1 MIRHI
6 CICCKRFNS
15 DGNPHSTN
23 SRLVLDNPGDM
34 STYLGY
40 KDHGIHDMSS
50 LVDEAQTKAHGQS
63 GSGND
68 VAGAG
73 SGIPYNTPSTKY
85 QSTTMLLNTCSGS
98 CENLIIDKKLFKNNL
113 SKLIFITNTQQIIL
127 YVLKRTVSV
136 RRRF

>member
-1 MIRHI
+1 MILLFFAKVLFTCSMIWHI
-6 CICCKRFNS
+6 CSYCNRFNS

-23 SRLVLDNPGDM
+23 SRFVLDNPGDM

-63 GSGND
+63 GSGKD

-73 SGIPYNTPSTKY
+73 SGIPYNTPSTKC
-85 QSTTMLLNTCSGS
+85 QPTIMLLNTCSGS
-98 CENLIIDKKLFKNNL
+98 FGDLMIYKKIFKIIYQN
-113 SKLIFITNTQQIIL
+113 
-127 YVLKRTVSV
+127 
-136 RRRF
+136 